1 MFHIKDVMIEPEFSR
16 PTEVARLGAGVKRY
30 KIEPTEQERKALA
43 KRLQIVSVDKFFAEI
58 ALSAKKRGAMVI
70 LQGSFEADVTQSCV
84 VTLEPV
90 KQHIEETFSL
100 VYSEQSDKD
109 GLEIDVHYDDCDPPE
124 PIVDGKIDI
133 AEAACEHLALALDP
147 FPRVEGAH
155 FVDIVEDDTIPA
167 PERVKGAFDA
177 LAALKKK

>member
-1 MFHIKDVMIEPEFSR
+1 MFHIKDVMIEHEFSR

-43 KRLQIVSVDKFFAEI
+43 KRLQIVSVDKFCAEI
-58 ALSAKKRGAMVI
+58 ALSAKKRGSVVT

-90 KQHIEETFSL
+90 KEHIAETFSL
-100 VYSEQSDKD
+100 VYSEQTTED
-109 GLEIDVHYDDCDPPE
+109 GLEIDVHYDDRDPYE
-124 PIVDGKIDI
+124 PIIDGKIDI
-133 AEAACEHLALALDP
+133 AEAACEHLALALNP
-147 FPRVEGAH
+147 FPRAEGAH
-155 FVDIVEDDTIPA
+155 FVDIIEDDTTPA
-167 PERVKGAFDA
+167 PTRVKGAFDA